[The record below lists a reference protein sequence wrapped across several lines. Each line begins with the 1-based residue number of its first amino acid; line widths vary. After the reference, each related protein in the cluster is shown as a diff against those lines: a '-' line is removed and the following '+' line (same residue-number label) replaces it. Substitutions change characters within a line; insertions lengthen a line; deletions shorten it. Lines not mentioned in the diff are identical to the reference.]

1 MLTFLGGDW
10 GNWGIVLLS
19 TMPFIWD
26 IVTQMMKIMNKHFAK
41 DIKGFFFYLD
51 ACLTMIDDEQIK

>member
-41 DIKGFFFYLD
+41 DIKAILSRRLFNND
-51 ACLTMIDDEQIK
+51 